1 VSPKRRGRFSK
12 TCFTYFTGDDKR
24 SEAAGLA
31 APSGLQQSNGLNNF
45 DRDSISSLL
54 RELLSRRKED
64 FEVPPPPI
72 FFQVGRIQG
81 YKRRG
86 TALSEDR
93 QGFNETCGPPNRTF
107 LSPPPKGSIS
117 VPLISGPVLIFV
129 SACSRERAAS

>member
-72 FFQVGRIQG
+72 FFQVGRIQKTRESAVG
-81 YKRRG
+81 GSSRFQRNLWSAQSDVSQPPRR
-86 TALSEDR
+86 A
-93 QGFNETCGPPNRTF
+93 Q
-107 LSPPPKGSIS
+107 SPFP
-117 VPLISGPVLIFV
+117 
-129 SACSRERAAS
+129 